1 MKLNHK
7 IFGEGDPVIILHGL
21 FGMLDNWQTIA
32 KKLAV
37 EYMVI
42 LVDQRDHGRSPHTE
56 DFNYP
61 LLADDLKVFMDE
73 NWIHQASIIG
83 HSMGGK
89 TAMQFA
95 LHYPEMVD
103 KLIVVDMA
111 PIEYEPGHNEIF
123 EALRSIDLSQLTE
136 RKSAVH
142 MLEQRLD
149 SSEVIQFLL
158 KNLSRTKEGSY
169 RWKMNLDLII
179 DNYDSILAEIT
190 GDHAFDKDSLFI
202 KGEHSDYILAEHMPQ
217 ILALFPSSKLAEI
230 KDAGHWIH
238 ADKPEQ
244 LLAEIQTF
252 LN

>member
-7 IFGEGDPVIILHGL
+7 IYGAGEPIIILHGL

-32 KKLAV
+32 KKLAA

-56 DFNYP
+56 DFNYH
-61 LLADDLKVFMDE
+61 LLAEDLKFFMDE
-73 NWIHQASIIG
+73 NWIHRASIIG

-95 LHYPEMVD
+95 LHYSEMVE

-111 PIEYEPGHNEIF
+111 PIAYEPGHNEIF
-123 EALRSIDLSQLTE
+123 EALKSIDLNELTE
-136 RKSAVH
+136 RKTAAFL
-142 MLEQRLD
+142 LEEQLD
-149 SSEVIQFLL
+149 SPSVVQFLL

-179 DNYDSILAEIT
+179 DKYDSILEAIS
-190 GDHAFDKDSLFI
+190 GDHAFEGDSLFI
-202 KGEHSDYILAEHMPQ
+202 KGEHSDYILPEHMPY
-217 ILALFPSSKLAEI
+217 ILDHFPAMQVTEI
-230 KDAGHWIH
+230 KGAGHWVH
-238 ADKPEQ
+238 ADKPQ
-244 LLAEIQTF
+244 VLLNELTTF
-252 LN
+252 LH